1 MVPTTTT
8 YQLLQIVSYTFIIIH
23 SSKML
28 KLFKKSNKATAPI
41 IESPNTFTNEFDII
55 NINDLNGPKFW

>member
-1 MVPTTTT
+1 
-8 YQLLQIVSYTFIIIH
+8 
-23 SSKML
+23 ML
-28 KLFKKSNKATAPI
+28 KLFKKSNKATAPT